1 MSPEYTLT
9 PTLSRQRERGL
20 TSSPPRRDAPGAH
33 PAAHRASTPSPLWGE
48 GRGEGLPRSRLMHK
62 AEAPRL

>member
-9 PTLSRQRERGL
+9 PILSRQRERGL
-20 TSSPPRRDAPGAH
+20 NAS
-33 PAAHRASTPSPLWGE
+33 PAAPCVFTPSPLWGE
-48 GRGEGLPRSRLMHK
+48 GWGEGLPRSRLMHK

>member
-9 PTLSRQRERGL
+9 PILSRQRERGL
-20 TSSPPRRDAPGAH
+20 NAS
-33 PAAHRASTPSPLWGE
+33 PAAPCVFTPSPLWGE

>member
-20 TSSPPRRDAPGAH
+20 NAS
-33 PAAHRASTPSPLWGE
+33 PAAPCVFTPSPLWGE
-48 GRGEGLPRSRLMHK
+48 GWGEGLSRSRLMHK

>member
-20 TSSPPRRDAPGAH
+20 NAS
-33 PAAHRASTPSPLWGE
+33 PAAPCVFTPSPLWGE
-48 GRGEGLPRSRLMHK
+48 GWGEGLSPRTKRQ
-62 AEAPRL
+62 ANAPHRI